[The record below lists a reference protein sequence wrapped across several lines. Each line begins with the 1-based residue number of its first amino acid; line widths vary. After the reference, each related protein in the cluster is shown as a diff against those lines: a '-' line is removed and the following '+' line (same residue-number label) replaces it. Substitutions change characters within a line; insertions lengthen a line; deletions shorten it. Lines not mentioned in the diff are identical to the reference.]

1 MKQAVLLLAHGAP
14 QRVEDVPEYLK
25 FVRSGRPVS
34 SQLVEEISHR
44 YAAIGGASP
53 LCHWTQVQ
61 AEALEKQ
68 LGIPVFYGMRN
79 WHPFIRETM
88 DRIRESGAERLAAI
102 CLAPQYSKMSV
113 GFYFRRTQEAKVD
126 ARAAAEIV
134 WAKSYHD
141 SPLLIEAFAEK
152 AAFVEKVAFAEKAA
166 FAEKVAFAEKLR
178 PMTPGRKVLFTAHS
192 LPEKALAEGDPYER
206 ECRATAALVA
216 AAAGVAD
223 WDFAFQSQGM
233 TEDRWLGPTVES
245 TLDRYAAEGI
255 RDVVLHPIGFVCDHV
270 EVLFDVDI
278 LFKAYAA
285 ERGIAL
291 LRPESLNGS
300 AKYTKTLADVAQRA
314 LSGAGPC
321 PALPKA
327 NVVY

>member
-1 MKQAVLLLAHGAP
+1 VKQAVLLLAHGAP
-14 QRVEDVPEYLK
+14 ERVEDVAEYLK
-25 FVRSGRPVS
+25 FVRSGRPVAP
-34 SQLVEEISHR
+34 QLIEEISHR
-44 YAAIGGASP
+44 YAAIGGSSP
-53 LCHWTQVQ
+53 LRQWTQVQ
-61 AEALEKQ
+61 AEALENR

-88 DRIRESGAERLAAI
+88 DRIRDSGAERLAAI

-126 ARAAAEIV
+126 AGASAEIV

-141 SPLLIEAFAEK
+141 SPLLIEAL
-152 AAFVEKVAFAEKAA
+152 
-166 FAEKVAFAEKLR
+166 AEKLR
-178 PMTPGRKVLFTAHS
+178 PLAAGRRVLFTAHS

-216 AAAGVAD
+216 AAMEVAD

-255 RDVVLHPIGFVCDHV
+255 RELVLHPIGFVCDHV
-270 EVLFDVDI
+270 EVLFDVDM
-278 LFKAYAA
+278 LFKGYAA

-300 AKYTKTLADVAQRA
+300 AKYTEALADVAWRVLRTSSA
-314 LSGAGPC
+314 SA
-321 PALPKA
+321 
-327 NVVY
+327 

>member
-1 MKQAVLLLAHGAP
+1 VKQAVLLLAHGAP
-14 QRVEDVPEYLK
+14 ERVEDVPEYLK

-34 SQLVEEISHR
+34 PQLIEEISHR
-44 YAAIGGASP
+44 YAQIGGASP
-53 LCHWTQVQ
+53 LRQWTQAQ

-88 DRIRESGAERLAAI
+88 DRIRDSGAERLAAI

-126 ARAAAEIV
+126 AGASAEIV

-152 AAFVEKVAFAEKAA
+152 
-166 FAEKVAFAEKLR
+166 LR
-178 PMTPGRKVLFTAHS
+178 PLSARRKVLFTAHS
-192 LPEKALAEGDPYER
+192 LPEKALAESDPYER

-223 WDFAFQSQGM
+223 WDFGFQSQGM

-255 RDVVLHPIGFVCDHV
+255 RDLVLHPIGFVCDHV

-278 LFKAYAA
+278 LFKGYAA

-291 LRPESLNGS
+291 QRPESLNGS
-300 AKYTKTLADVAQRA
+300 TTYTEALADVAQRA
-314 LSGAGPC
+314 LKTSSLTDCGQER
-321 PALPKA
+321 
-327 NVVY
+327 

>member
-14 QRVEDVPEYLK
+14 ERVEDVPEYLK

-34 SQLVEEISHR
+34 AQLIEEISHR
-44 YAAIGGASP
+44 YAAIGGSSP
-53 LCHWTQVQ
+53 LRQWTQVQ
-61 AEALEKQ
+61 AEALEKR

-88 DRIRESGAERLAAI
+88 DRIRDSGAERLAAI

-126 ARAAAEIV
+126 AGAGAEIV
-134 WAKSYHD
+134 WAKSYHA
-141 SPLLIEAFAEK
+141 SPLLIEAF
-152 AAFVEKVAFAEKAA
+152 VEKLAFAEK
-166 FAEKVAFAEKLR
+166 EAFAEKLR
-178 PMTPGRKVLFTAHS
+178 PLATGRKVLFTAHS

-216 AAAGVAD
+216 AAAGVDD

-245 TLDRYAAEGI
+245 TLDRYAAESI
-255 RDVVLHPIGFVCDHV
+255 REVVLHPIGFVCDHV

-278 LFKAYAA
+278 LFKSYAA

-300 AKYTKTLADVAQRA
+300 AKYTEALAEVALRA
-314 LSGAGPC
+314 LSSGAGPS
-321 PALPKA
+321 PALPKPT
-327 NVVY
+327 

>member
-1 MKQAVLLLAHGAP
+1 MKQAVFLLAHGAP
-14 QRVEDVPEYLK
+14 ERVEDVAEYLK
-25 FVRSGRPVS
+25 FVRGGRPVS
-34 SQLVEEISHR
+34 PQLIEEISHR
-44 YAAIGGASP
+44 YAQIGGSSP
-53 LCHWTQVQ
+53 LRRWTQAQ
-61 AEALEKQ
+61 AEALEK
-68 LGIPVFYGMRN
+68 LIGIPVFYGMRN

-88 DRIRESGAERLAAI
+88 DRIRDSGAERLAAI

-126 ARAAAEIV
+126 AGASAEIV

-152 AAFVEKVAFAEKAA
+152 
-166 FAEKVAFAEKLR
+166 LR
-178 PMTPGRKVLFTAHS
+178 PVAAGRKVLFTAHS
-192 LPEKALAEGDPYER
+192 LPEKALAESDPYER

-233 TEDRWLGPTVES
+233 TDDRWLGPTVES
-245 TLDRYAAEGI
+245 MLDRYAAEGI
-255 RDVVLHPIGFVCDHV
+255 REVVLHPIGFVCDHV

-278 LFKAYAA
+278 LFKDYAA
-285 ERGIAL
+285 KRGIAL

-300 AKYTKTLADVAQRA
+300 TTYTEALADVAQRA
-314 LSGAGPC
+314 LKTSSLTDCGQER
-321 PALPKA
+321 
-327 NVVY
+327 

>member
-1 MKQAVLLLAHGAP
+1 VKQAVFLLAHGAP
-14 QRVEDVPEYLK
+14 ERVEDVPEYLN
-25 FVRSGRPVS
+25 FVRGGRPVS
-34 SQLVEEISHR
+34 PQVLEEVSHR
-44 YAAIGGASP
+44 YAQIGGSSP
-53 LCHWTQVQ
+53 LRHWTEVQ
-61 AEALEKQ
+61 AEALEKR
-68 LGIPVFYGMRN
+68 LGVPVFYGMRN

-88 DRIRESGAERLAAI
+88 DRIRDSGAERLAAI

-126 ARAAAEIV
+126 AAVNAEIV

-152 AAFVEKVAFAEKAA
+152 
-166 FAEKVAFAEKLR
+166 LR
-178 PMTPGRKVLFTAHS
+178 PLAPGRKVLFTAHS
-192 LPEKALAEGDPYER
+192 LPEQALAESDPYER

-233 TEDRWLGPTVES
+233 SGDRWLGPTAES

-255 RDVVLHPIGFVCDHV
+255 RDVALHPIGFVCDHV

-278 LFKAYAA
+278 LFKGYAA
-285 ERGIAL
+285 ERGITL
-291 LRPESLNGS
+291 VRPESLNGS
-300 AKYTKTLADVAQRA
+300 AKYTEALADVASRA
-314 LSGAGPC
+314 LGTAP
-321 PALPKA
+321 L
-327 NVVY
+327 V

>member
-1 MKQAVLLLAHGAP
+1 
-14 QRVEDVPEYLK
+14 
-25 FVRSGRPVS
+25 VRSGRPVS
-34 SQLVEEISHR
+34 EQLIEEISHR
-44 YAAIGGASP
+44 YAQIGGSSP
-53 LCHWTQVQ
+53 LRRWTQAQ
-61 AEALEKQ
+61 AEALEKR
-68 LGIPVFYGMRN
+68 LGISVFYGMRN

-88 DRIRESGAERLAAI
+88 DRIRDGGAERLAAI

-126 ARAAAEIV
+126 AGASAEIV

-152 AAFVEKVAFAEKAA
+152 VAFV
-166 FAEKVAFAEKLR
+166 EKVAFAEKLR
-178 PMTPGRKVLFTAHS
+178 PMAAGRKVLFTAHS

-245 TLDRYAAEGI
+245 TLDRYAAEGVHN
-255 RDVVLHPIGFVCDHV
+255 VVLHPIGFVCDHV

-300 AKYTKTLADVAQRA
+300 AKYTEALAEVAQRA
-314 LSGAGPC
+314 L
-321 PALPKA
+321 KA
-327 NVVY
+327 SSATA

>member
-1 MKQAVLLLAHGAP
+1 VKQAVLLLAHGAP
-14 QRVEDVPEYLK
+14 ERVEDVPEYLG

-53 LCHWTQVQ
+53 LRQWTQAQ
-61 AEALEKQ
+61 AEALEKR
-68 LGIPVFYGMRN
+68 LGLPVFYGMRN
-79 WHPFIRETM
+79 WHPF
-88 DRIRESGAERLAAI
+88 IRESGAERLAAI

-126 ARAAAEIV
+126 AGASAEIV

-141 SPLLIEAFAEK
+141 SPLLIEAFSEK
-152 AAFVEKVAFAEKAA
+152 VAFVEK
-166 FAEKVAFAEKLR
+166 LR
-178 PMTPGRKVLFTAHS
+178 PLATGRKVLFTAHS

-233 TEDRWLGPTVES
+233 TEDRWLGPTVEA
-245 TLDRYAAEGI
+245 TLDRYAAEGV
-255 RDVVLHPIGFVCDHV
+255 REVVLHPIGFVCDHV

-278 LFKAYAA
+278 LFKSYAA
-285 ERGIAL
+285 ERGISL

-300 AKYTKTLADVAQRA
+300 VKYTEALAEVAQRA
-314 LSGAGPC
+314 FGMEN
-321 PALPKA
+321 A
-327 NVVY
+327 NAAPETGQSRERK

>member
-1 MKQAVLLLAHGAP
+1 VKQAVLLLAHGAP
-14 QRVEDVPEYLK
+14 QRVEDVPEYLN
-25 FVRSGRPVS
+25 FVRSGRPVAP
-34 SQLVEEISHR
+34 QVVEEIAHR
-44 YAAIGGASP
+44 YAAIGGSSP
-53 LCHWTQVQ
+53 LLQWTRAQ
-61 AEALEKQ
+61 AEALESL

-126 ARAAAEIV
+126 AGVDAEIV

-152 AAFVEKVAFAEKAA
+152 
-166 FAEKVAFAEKLR
+166 LR
-178 PMTPGRKVLFTAHS
+178 PLAAGRKVLFTAHS
-192 LPEKALAEGDPYER
+192 LPEKALAEADPYER

-216 AAAGVAD
+216 AAAGVSD

-233 TEDRWLGPTVES
+233 TADPWLGPTVES

-255 RDVVLHPIGFVCDHV
+255 RDVALHPIGFVCDHV
-270 EVLFDVDI
+270 EVLFDVDL
-278 LFKAYAA
+278 LFQPYAA
-285 ERGIAL
+285 ERGITL
-291 LRPESLNGS
+291 VRPESLNGS
-300 AKYTKTLADVAQRA
+300 VRYTETLADVARRA
-314 LSGAGPC
+314 LRMATAAS
-321 PALPKA
+321 
-327 NVVY
+327 

>member
-1 MKQAVLLLAHGAP
+1 VKQAVLLLAHGAP

-34 SQLVEEISHR
+34 PQLIEEISHR

-53 LCHWTQVQ
+53 LRQWTQVQ
-61 AEALEKQ
+61 AEALEEQ

-88 DRIRESGAERLAAI
+88 DRIRDSGAERLAAI

-126 ARAAAEIV
+126 AGAAVEIV

-141 SPLLIEAFAEK
+141 SPLLIEG
-152 AAFVEKVAFAEKAA
+152 
-166 FAEKVAFAEKLR
+166 FAEKLG
-178 PMTPGRKVLFTAHS
+178 PMAAARKVLFTAHS
-192 LPEKALAEGDPYER
+192 LPEKALAESDPYER

-216 AAAGVAD
+216 AAGAVAD

-233 TEDRWLGPTVES
+233 TDDRWLGPTVES

-255 RDVVLHPIGFVCDHV
+255 REVVLHPIGFVCDHV

-278 LFKAYAA
+278 LFKDYAA
-285 ERGIAL
+285 DRGIAL

-300 AKYTKTLADVAQRA
+300 AKYTEALADVAQRA
-314 LSGAGPC
+314 LRTSSAS
-321 PALPKA
+321 A
-327 NVVY
+327 

>member
-1 MKQAVLLLAHGAP
+1 VKQAVLLLAHGAP
-14 QRVEDVPEYLK
+14 GRVEDVPEYLN

-34 SQLVEEISHR
+34 AQLVEEISHR

-53 LCHWTQVQ
+53 LRQWTQVQ

-88 DRIRESGAERLAAI
+88 DRIRDSGAERLAAI

-126 ARAAAEIV
+126 AGATAEIV

-141 SPLLIEAFAEK
+141 SPLLID
-152 AAFVEKVAFAEKAA
+152 
-166 FAEKVAFAEKLR
+166 AFAEKLR
-178 PMTPGRKVLFTAHS
+178 PLADGRKVLFTAHS
-192 LPEKALAEGDPYER
+192 LPEKALAESDPYER

-216 AAAGVAD
+216 AAAGVTD

-245 TLDRYAAEGI
+245 ALDRYAAAGI
-255 RDVVLHPIGFVCDHV
+255 REVVLHPIGFVCDHV

-278 LFKAYAA
+278 LFKGYAA
-285 ERGIAL
+285 ERGVAL

-300 AKYTKTLADVAQRA
+300 AKYTEALADVAQRA
-314 LSGAGPC
+314 LRTSSAT
-321 PALPKA
+321 A
-327 NVVY
+327 

>member
-1 MKQAVLLLAHGAP
+1 VKQAVLLLAHGAP
-14 QRVEDVPEYLK
+14 ERVEDVPEYLN
-25 FVRSGRPVS
+25 FVRGGRPVS
-34 SQLVEEISHR
+34 PQTLEEISHR
-44 YAAIGGASP
+44 YAEIGGSSP
-53 LCHWTQVQ
+53 LRLWTRIQ

-68 LGIPVFYGMRN
+68 LRIPVYYGMRN

-88 DRIRESGAERLAAI
+88 DRIRDSGAERLAAI

-126 ARAAAEIV
+126 AGAGAEIV
-134 WAKSYHD
+134 WAKSYHA

-152 AAFVEKVAFAEKAA
+152 
-166 FAEKVAFAEKLR
+166 LR
-178 PMTPGRKVLFTAHS
+178 PLATGRKVLFTAHS

-216 AAAGVAD
+216 AAAGVDD

-245 TLDRYAAEGI
+245 TLDRYAAESI
-255 RDVVLHPIGFVCDHV
+255 REVVLHPIGFVCDHV

-278 LFKAYAA
+278 LFKSYAA

-300 AKYTKTLADVAQRA
+300 AKYTEALAEVALRA
-314 LSGAGPC
+314 LSSGAGPS
-321 PALPKA
+321 PALPKPT
-327 NVVY
+327 